1 MGNAED
7 GFQEPI
13 EVISYGE
20 GGYHVKVR
28 NEYSFIAC
36 SSGIGMDFKA
46 ANKEQVDELIQVLEG
61 VLEKVRSSKI
71 RDEIFAEI
79 ERRIKEECGDE

>member
-1 MGNAED
+1 MEG

-20 GGYHVKVR
+20 DGYHVKVR
-28 NEYSFIAC
+28 NEYSFIAF

-46 ANKEQVDELIQVLEG
+46 ANKDQVEELIQVLEG
-61 VLEKVRSSKI
+61 VLEKVRSAKI
-71 RDEIFAEI
+71 RDEIFSEI
-79 ERRIKEECGDE
+79 ERRIKEECEDESI